1 MFNTIENIKKHIPY
15 WYHSYRRS
23 QKIESLSWLNILKW
37 EDYENILLR
46 SIGSA
51 MVVERFLN
59 LSEKLLGYKR
69 VGWMFIQRYN
79 IKLLFTIFRC

>member
-1 MFNTIENIKKHIPY
+1 MFNTIENIKKHISY
-15 WYHSYRRS
+15 RYHSYRRS

-59 LSEKLLGYKR
+59 
-69 VGWMFIQRYN
+69 
-79 IKLLFTIFRC
+79 

>member
-1 MFNTIENIKKHIPY
+1 MFDTIENIKKHIPY
-15 WYHSYRRS
+15 WYHSYRGS

-59 LSEKLLGYKR
+59 
-69 VGWMFIQRYN
+69 
-79 IKLLFTIFRC
+79 